1 MLQILKT
8 RQYYGIMAA
17 EESVLIAEV
26 FHIVCIFRKEGLM
39 MMIGAKVITGERQ
52 IELKQN
58 NAQARG
64 FVPIGMLELFHYSM
78 RIAKTMAAKNT
89 MILSEA

>member
-17 EESVLIAEV
+17 EESVLIAEA
-26 FHIVCIFRKEGLM
+26 FHIVCIFRKEGL

-58 NAQARG
+58 YAQARG
-64 FVPIGMLELFHYSM
+64 FAPIGMLELFHYST
-78 RIAKTMAAKNT
+78 RIAKTMAAKST
-89 MILSEA
+89 VILSEA